1 MLTIMSAFGMVLTA
15 LVVAA
20 ILPAYF
26 VIPGMALIAVVGI
39 TEVRPIFVE
48 QRLARSGQVVAG
60 AVTALEPMKKIRKHP
75 LEAKWIVVYRYVVAG
90 RSHDGRSRALPYG
103 VIEGIGVGDVLAIT
117 VDPDHAQSSVWIAG

>member
-1 MLTIMSAFGMVLTA
+1 MSAFGVVLTA

-26 VIPGMALIAVVGI
+26 AIPGMALIAVVGI

-48 QRLARSGQVVAG
+48 RRLARTGQVVAG

-75 LEAKWIVVYRYVVAG
+75 LEAKWIVAYRYVVAG
-90 RSHDGRSRALPYG
+90 TSHRGRSRALPYG

-117 VDPDHAQSSVWIAG
+117 VDPDHPQASVWIAG